1 MSQTRQIA
9 EQDEELDKRFIE
21 DERLNQYTEALED
34 QSDDQQAQI
43 RELTAKEEQASKEQ
57 EVKN

>member
-34 QSDDQQAQI
+34 QSDDQQA
-43 RELTAKEEQASKEQ
+43 
-57 EVKN
+57 